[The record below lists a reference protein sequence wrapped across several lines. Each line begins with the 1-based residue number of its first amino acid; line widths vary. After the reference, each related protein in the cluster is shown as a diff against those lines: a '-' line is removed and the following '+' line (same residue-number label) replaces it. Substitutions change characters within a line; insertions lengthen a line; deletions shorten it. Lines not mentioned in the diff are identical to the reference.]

1 MDTLVLQFEKQ
12 KHFPFLLPARDFFL
26 YKRENLTKWKHKQL
40 TMWNLTLISISLCF
54 FSVSFS
60 LPYCKKLSSTMNFNQ
75 SWLVCFLVLEK
86 KIIHGPLPSISQTFM
101 GHVAGHW
108 DRSEDCSRVLVL
120 ANVSTQGVPWNRF
133 LEEWMNRAWTF
144 PSKALTW
151 RGDRLVNKSS

>member
-108 DRSEDCSRVLVL
+108 DHKDTPWLQLLGGCEQWSTGGSYREVTSALSSRII
-120 ANVSTQGVPWNRF
+120 
-133 LEEWMNRAWTF
+133 
-144 PSKALTW
+144 TW
-151 RGDRLVNKSS
+151 RQQ

>member
-12 KHFPFLLPARDFFL
+12 KHFPFLLPARDLFL

-60 LPYCKKLSSTMNFNQ
+60 LSYCKKLSSTINFNQ

-101 GHVAGHW
+101 GHVAGHRDHKDW
-108 DRSEDCSRVLVL
+108 PWLQLLGGCEQWSTGGSYREVTSALSSRII
-120 ANVSTQGVPWNRF
+120 
-133 LEEWMNRAWTF
+133 
-144 PSKALTW
+144 TW
-151 RGDRLVNKSS
+151 GQQ